1 MRMLYQWWIK
11 KAARRRGRG
20 SNL

>member
-1 MRMLYQWWIK
+1 LHNLC
-11 KAARRRGRG
+11 RGRG